1 MEIYKALMFFFT
13 YLHNATRS
21 LSGEDAKMFGEDAPI
36 SKLQKLTACRSNSSY
51 SALASSI
58 RAGRRL
64 VSPLMSALV
73 ETFRRLRTR
82 NIFTMVVKSTM
93 FVSFKSHLMLTI
105 FAGFLVLQANQQ
117 CIQTGGSNSP

>member
-1 MEIYKALMFFFT
+1 MEIYKALMCFFT

-21 LSGEDAKMFGEDAPI
+21 LSGEDAPI
-36 SKLQKLTACRSNSSY
+36 SKLQKSIACRSNSSY

-58 RAGRRL
+58 RAGTRL

-117 CIQTGGSNSP
+117 CIQTGGSNSPVELRL